1 MAGIGDSGA
10 KSHNGAPPKVLL
22 EQALAATDVT
32 NIVQALASWLQ
43 RPNYSVVQ
51 LFRDAADI
59 REQIGRAGKAVEPL
73 LANWAKLE
81 RTMGESLALASTA
94 NEKFVE
100 STVHAFCEI
109 NEKAVIVSANQKMFE
124 LMPDCIGRSLADCFG
139 KNAQEVREDLASGQR
154 RLYQLSLDTMGR
166 PRPVLAEFGTYESE
180 GRRGGFALLVDLK
193 EAAEAEHR
201 ALEAAPYGMMKVD
214 AQQCVADANQALL
227 DLIGVSAQDAL
238 GRDPREFLAD
248 EDSRAIVTQQFEERR
263 QGRGGLYELT
273 LKTKNGR
280 KVRVRIT
287 SHPSYDAAGQFAGML
302 ASVVPIEAELARK
315 ELARLVAT
323 ETHYER
329 LFDGVIEIVR
339 RFVPF
344 DWADLS
350 LYTEDRDFV
359 LSVCRDP
366 NPQPNRANKPK
377 TDEPESARAYGMRW
391 FEVKPA
397 YRRWID
403 QECPYFPDLKAFLE
417 ETADGRKLLE
427 EDEDMQRAVDE
438 GRRAVIAFPVR
449 GQARGK
455 EQIIGALSLQS
466 KHAGIYNA
474 DTKAVLKSLALE
486 QPLQAIFNARDQ
498 AENKFKSDLLG
509 KATAATNLAGI
520 ANLIVSEIARFYHF
534 QNVSIFKINE
544 LRGHFNLLA
553 QQLGPQGGIPFP
565 QDYFQPL
572 AEGLLGLCY
581 HDKRVVNLR
590 DRNDKKSKE
599 ARIYKKVSETTVSE
613 LCIPIKLR
621 ERLLW
626 ILNLEDSRR
635 NAFYTPEIT
644 TLQEIVG
651 KIGAMI
657 DRLFEVNVFLEVLQA
672 FPEAVLIAK
681 TDGNV
686 LLGNDHAASLLSVD
700 DAFEGLNLRRFLSE
714 DDYNTAVS
722 GRNAPEWMTSVT
734 GADKRR
740 TPVLMSKFL
749 LSEEYDHVI
758 IVLKDVS
765 ELQWRTDLQRLTAA
779 LSEASAQVRVPL
791 SLVSS
796 FVQQIGRKTSKP
808 EFKDLA
814 SKAVSQLHRVELTYD
829 RVFGSYDAGQL
840 PSAQRITIDINQ
852 AISDIVEKLPESDR
866 ATIRVTF
873 SKRVASVRADPYR
886 VVFALESMLTYL
898 LRARASASAITVEV
912 RRASGEIEVVMTGPV
927 ERTDVNGALEKI
939 VESTRMDIAL
949 GEPLLE
955 RIAAECGGSFSRQRN
970 RGKGGYEQLSIRMRC
985 SRA

>member
-10 KSHNGAPPKVLL
+10 KLPDGGPPKVLL
-22 EQALAATDVT
+22 EQALAAPDVT
-32 NIVQALASWLQ
+32 NIVQALASCLQ
-43 RPNYSVVQ
+43 RPDYSVVQ

-59 REQIGRAGKAVEPL
+59 RDQIGKAGKAVGPM

-94 NEKFVE
+94 YEKFVE
-100 STVHAFCEI
+100 STAHAFCEI
-109 NEKAVIVSANQKMFE
+109 NEKAVILSANQKMFE
-124 LMPDCIGRSLADCFG
+124 LLPDCIGRSLPDCFG
-139 KNAQEVREDLASGQR
+139 KNAQEVREYLASGQR

-166 PRPVLAEFGTYESE
+166 LHPVLAEFGTYESE

-193 EAAEAEHR
+193 PVAEAEHR
-201 ALEAAPYGMMKVD
+201 ALEAAPYGILKVD
-214 AQQCVADANQALL
+214 AQHRVVDANQALL
-227 DLIGVSAQDAL
+227 DLVGVSAQDAL

-248 EDSRAIVTQQFEERR
+248 EDSRTIVTQQFEERR
-263 QGRGGLYELT
+263 QGRGGLYPLT
-273 LKTKNGR
+273 LKTKKGGP
-280 KVRVRIT
+280 VRARVT
-287 SHPSYDAAGQFAGML
+287 SYPSYDAAGQFAGVL
-302 ASVVPIEAELARK
+302 ASIVPIEAELASN

-329 LFDGVIEIVR
+329 LFDGMIEIVR
-339 RFVPF
+339 PFVTF
-344 DWADLS
+344 NWADLS

-359 LSVCRDP
+359 LSVCRYPDP
-366 NPQPNRANKPK
+366 QRDGANKPK
-377 TDEPESARAYGMRW
+377 TNEPESARPYGMRW

-403 QECPYFPDLKAFLE
+403 QECPCFPDLKAFLE
-417 ETADGRKLLE
+417 ETADGRKLLQ

-438 GRRAVIAFPVR
+438 GRRAVIAFPIR

-474 DTKAVLKSLALE
+474 DTMAVLKSLALE
-486 QPLQAIFNARDQ
+486 QPLQAIFIAREQ
-498 AENKFKSDLLG
+498 AESKFKSDLLE
-509 KATAATNLAGI
+509 KVAATTDLAGI
-520 ANLIVSEIARFYHF
+520 ANLIVCEIVRFYHF
-534 QNVSIFKINE
+534 QNVSIFKVNE
-544 LRGHFNLLA
+544 VRGYFSLLA
-553 QQLGPQGGIPFP
+553 QQRGPQGGTPIP
-565 QDYFQPL
+565 QDYRQSL

-581 HDKRVVNLR
+581 QDDRVVNLR
-590 DRNDKKSKE
+590 DRNDKKNKE
-599 ARIYKKVSETTVSE
+599 AKVYKKVSETTVSE

-621 ERLLW
+621 KRLLW
-626 ILNLEDSRR
+626 ILNLEDPRR

-651 KIGAMI
+651 KIGALI
-657 DRLFEVNVFLEVLQA
+657 DHLFEGNVLREVLQA

-686 LLGNDHAASLLSVD
+686 LLGNDNAASLLGVD
-700 DAFEGLNLRRFLSE
+700 DTFEGLNLRRFLSE
-714 DDYNTAVS
+714 DDYKSAVS
-722 GRNAPEWMTSVT
+722 DQNAPEWMTSVT
-734 GADKRR
+734 GADKRK

-765 ELQWRTDLQRLTAA
+765 ELQWRTDLQRVTAA

-796 FVQQIGRKTSKP
+796 FVQQIGRKP

-814 SKAVSQLHRVELTYD
+814 SRALIQLHRVELTYD

-840 PSAQRITIDINQ
+840 PSAQRITINIKQ
-852 AISDIVEKLPESDR
+852 AIGDIMEKLPESDR
-866 ATIRVTF
+866 ATIRVIS
-873 SKRVASVRADPYR
+873 SKEAATVRADPYR

-912 RRASGEIEVVMTGPV
+912 RRTNDKIEVVMTGPV
-927 ERTDVNGALEKI
+927 ERTDVKGALEEI
-939 VESTRMDIAL
+939 VEATRMDIAL

-955 RIAAECGGSFSRQRN
+955 RIAAECGGSFSRQRE
-970 RGKGGYEQLSIRMRC
+970 RDKGSYEQLSIQMRR
-985 SRA
+985 SRT

>member
-10 KSHNGAPPKVLL
+10 KSPRGVPPKVLL
-22 EQALAATDVT
+22 EQALVAKDVT
-32 NIVQALASWLQ
+32 NIVQALASCLQ

-59 REQIGRAGKAVEPL
+59 REQIGKAGKAVGPL
-73 LANWAKLE
+73 LTNWAKLE

-94 NEKFVE
+94 YEKFVE

-124 LMPDCIGRSLADCFG
+124 LMPDCIGRSLPDCFG
-139 KNAQEVREDLASGQR
+139 KNAQEVREGLASGQR
-154 RLYQLSLDTMGR
+154 RLCQLSLDTMGR
-166 PRPVLAEFGTYESE
+166 PYPVLAEFGTYESE

-201 ALEAAPYGMMKVD
+201 ALEAAPYGMLKLD
-214 AQQCVADANQALL
+214 AQYCVADANQVLL
-227 DLIGVSAQDAL
+227 DLVGVSALHAL

-248 EDSRAIVTQQFEERR
+248 EDSRVIAMQQFEERR
-263 QGRGGLYELT
+263 QGRGGEYELT

-280 KVRVRIT
+280 QVRVRVA
-287 SHPSYDAAGQFAGML
+287 SHPSYDATGRFAGVL
-302 ASVVPIEAELARK
+302 ASVVPIDAEIARK
-315 ELARLVAT
+315 ELARLVAM
-323 ETHYER
+323 ETHFER

-350 LYTEDRDFV
+350 LYTKDRDFV

-366 NPQPNRANKPK
+366 NPQPDRANKPK
-377 TDEPESARAYGMRW
+377 TDEPESARPYGMRW

-397 YRRWID
+397 YRTWID
-403 QECPYFPDLKAFLE
+403 QECPCFPDLKAFLE

-427 EDEDMQRAVDE
+427 ENEDMKRAVDE

-449 GQARGK
+449 GQAQGK

-466 KHAGIYNA
+466 KHAGIYNS
-474 DTKAVLKSLALE
+474 DTMAVLKGLALE
-486 QPLQAIFNARDQ
+486 QPLQAIFIAREQ
-498 AENKFKSDLLG
+498 AEKEFSSDLLA
-509 KATAATNLAGI
+509 KVAAATNLVDI

-534 QNVSIFKINE
+534 QNVSIFKINK
-544 LRGHFNLLA
+544 LRGYFSLLA
-553 QQLGPQGGIPFP
+553 QQLGPQGGMPIP
-565 QDYFQPL
+565 QGYVQSL

-581 HDKRVVNLR
+581 HDNKVINLH
-590 DRNDKKSKE
+590 DCNDVKSKE
-599 ARIYKKVSETTVSE
+599 AKVYKKVSETTVSE
-613 LCIPIKLR
+613 LCIPIELR
-621 ERLLW
+621 KRLLW

-644 TLQEIVG
+644 TLQEIVN
-651 KIGAMI
+651 KIDATI
-657 DRLFEVNVFLEVLQA
+657 DHLFEGNVLREVLQV

-686 LLGNDHAASLLSVD
+686 LLGNDNAGSLLGVD
-700 DAFEGLNLRRFLSE
+700 DTFEGLNLRRLLSE

-722 GRNAPEWMTSVT
+722 DKNAPEWMTSVT
-734 GADKRR
+734 GADKRK

-749 LSEEYDHVI
+749 LPEEYDHVI
-758 IVLKDVS
+758 IVLKDVT
-765 ELQWRTDLQRLTAA
+765 EWQWKTDLQRLTAA

-796 FVQQIGRKTSKP
+796 FVQQIGRKTSEP
-808 EFKDLA
+808 EFQDLA
-814 SKAVSQLHRVELTYD
+814 SKAMSQLHRVELTYD
-829 RVFGSYDAGQL
+829 RVFGAYDAGRL

-852 AISDIVEKLPESDR
+852 AINDLLENLPKSDR
-866 ATIRVTF
+866 ATIRVT
-873 SKRVASVRADPYR
+873 SSNGAASVRADPYR

-898 LRARASASAITVEV
+898 LRARASASAITIEV
-912 RRASGEIEVVMTGPV
+912 RRASSKIEVVMTGPV
-927 ERTDVNGALEKI
+927 ERTDVNGGLEKI

-955 RIAAECGGSFSRQRN
+955 RIAAECGGSFSRQRK
-970 RGKGGYEQLSIRMRC
+970 RGKGGYEQLSIQMRR
-985 SRA
+985 SRT